1 MTRLQRK
8 VTHRPAL
15 TNSVTSAQMD
25 FKKRICI
32 ATLKGPW
39 GDGGRLVFLRIRF
52 RFPPGYPRIGGK
64 EGLPS
69 FDLEEKSDIPT
80 ATHRTMKQS
89 IQRICEEERPCL
101 VGCIAYLLGHEE
113 SRGRATFRAPDSDSD
128 SEAGVIQHNVPSK
141 RTCGATWGPNG
152 MCRYEFVYSARLT

>member
-1 MTRLQRK
+1 MCRPSYCPELTVRADV
-8 VTHRPAL
+8 VT
-15 TNSVTSAQMD
+15 QMD

-39 GDGGRLVFLRIRF
+39 GDGGRLVFIRIRF
-52 RFPPGYPRIGGK
+52 RFPANYPRVAGK

-69 FDLEEKSDIPT
+69 FDLEEKADIPT
-80 ATHRTMKQS
+80 QTHKTMKQA

-101 VGCIAYLLGHEE
+101 IGCIAYLLGHEE
-113 SRGRATFRAPDSDSD
+113 TRGRSTFRAPDSDSD
-128 SEAGVIQHNVPSK
+128 SEAGAVQHNVPSK

-152 MCRYEFVYSARLT
+152 MS